1 MGFFDRVRSGRGRS
15 ERRAKQTDL
24 SRFPKICWSV
34 EQICA
39 LPSLHV
45 DNKKS
50 EDQIWDRGRKHKIA
64 NSEETALV
72 TPIFSGFK

>member
-15 ERRAKQTDL
+15 TRHAKQTDL

-45 DNKKS
+45 NNKKS
-50 EDQIWDRGRKHKIA
+50 EDQI
-64 NSEETALV
+64 
-72 TPIFSGFK
+72 

>member
-15 ERRAKQTDL
+15 TRHAKQTDL

-45 DNKKS
+45 DNKTKF
-50 EDQIWDRGRKHKIA
+50 EIEEENTKLQIARK
-64 NSEETALV
+64 L
-72 TPIFSGFK
+72 PW

>member
-15 ERRAKQTDL
+15 TRHAKQTDL
-24 SRFPKICWSV
+24 SRFPKICCSV

-39 LPSLHV
+39 LASLHV

-50 EDQIWDRGRKHKIA
+50 EVQM
-64 NSEETALV
+64 
-72 TPIFSGFK
+72 

>member
-15 ERRAKQTDL
+15 TRPAKQTDL
-24 SRFPKICWSV
+24 SRFPKISCTV

-39 LPSLHV
+39 LASLHV

-50 EDQIWDRGRKHKIA
+50 EVQI
-64 NSEETALV
+64 
-72 TPIFSGFK
+72 

>member
-15 ERRAKQTDL
+15 TRHAKQTDL

-50 EDQIWDRGRKHKIA
+50 EDQFEIEEENTKFQIARK
-64 NSEETALV
+64 L
-72 TPIFSGFK
+72 PW